1 MKRYITDGILLVR
14 VQLRKAAEYRLS
26 FLVGLLSSI
35 LFIGLEFGSFALVL
49 QRFERMA
56 GWELREV
63 CFLYSMV
70 EIAFGL
76 AYFIFGGFDHRPFST
91 LVKSGQFDVILL
103 KPVDVTLQIL
113 ASGLSLQRL
122 GRVLVAFVILFS
134 ILPQLELTPEAILY
148 MPFVIGGML
157 LFFGGIFIISSAV
170 TFWTLDSVESLN
182 ILTFGVNQLMAYPM
196 TSYQDSLRF
205 FFTFIIP
212 AAFLNYYPA
221 VEMLGKSDPL
231 GLPSSVS
238 YLAPF
243 IGLGTFLLSLV
254 IWRAGL
260 SKYQSSGC

>member
-1 MKRYITDGILLVR
+1 MRRHVVDASLLIG
-14 VQLRKAAEYRLS
+14 VQFRKAAEYRLS
-26 FLVGLLSSI
+26 FFVGLVSSI
-35 LFIGLEFGSFALVL
+35 LFLGLEFGSFALVF

-56 GWELREV
+56 GWERTEV

-70 EIAFGL
+70 EISFGL

-103 KPVDVTLQIL
+103 KPVNVTLQIL

-122 GRVLVAFVILFS
+122 GRVLVATGILLS
-134 ILPQLELTPEAILY
+134 IIPELRISYEAILY
-148 MPFVIGGML
+148 MPFVIVGML
-157 LFFGGIFIISSAV
+157 LFFGGIFIISSAI

-221 VEMLGKSDPL
+221 LEMLGKSDPF
-231 GLPSSVS
+231 GLPSLVR
-238 YLAPF
+238 YLAPL
-243 IGLGTFLLSLV
+243 IGLGTFLLSLI

-260 SKYQSSGC
+260 NRYQSSGC